1 MLTLCLALCS
11 ALVLSVS
18 GGCRLPE
25 TPPPAR
31 TAASAPAVAAK
42 AVTPEPGDAE
52 RAAFIAWLKLRLPA
66 QAQVVD
72 KVGLPLEVQFTT
84 QKNDTFV
91 KVSRSLLKVTAIY
104 EVDDLGRAIAKALR
118 DKRTD
123 MGATLRPGLVFT
135 VPHLVSKPFAE
146 GDAARLGWPA
156 DKALRGLYLRG
167 PSARGPRYSHLL
179 KNMVARD
186 YNAIVLDL
194 KDYDGVI
201 TYDSKAP
208 LAIESKATRGAPIRD
223 LSRAI
228 RFAHNFDV
236 RVIARISCF
245 HDETVS
251 KARPDL
257 VVRNKQGKPHA
268 IGWLDPRNTIAQDY
282 VIALANE
289 AMDAGADEIQLDYV
303 RYPVKGIKNADFGL
317 NGTKIT
323 KVDVIRDFV
332 RRVHAVT
339 QARAVPLSLD
349 IFGMSAQGIRA
360 DIEALGQDPAVLA
373 RECEVLSPM
382 VYPSH
387 YENGFMG
394 HAVPGDHPE
403 LVGVG
408 TRKTLNLVDKGLPTI
423 VRPWVQA
430 VNWNSPSYSPEYLR
444 QEMDSADANGGVGWL
459 LWQPAQ
465 DYSYA
470 WVARPPGTGK
480 SAHKIAA
487 KPASKLTPAST
498 VQAQR

>member
-1 MLTLCLALCS
+1 MLTLCLALTS
-11 ALVLSVS
+11 ALVVSVS

-31 TAASAPAVAAK
+31 KAAVASAMATK
-42 AVTPEPGDAE
+42 APVVQGADAE
-52 RAAFIAWLKLRLPA
+52 RAEFIAWLKSRLPA
-66 QAQVVD
+66 QAEVVD
-72 KVGLPLEVQFTT
+72 KVGLPVEVQFTT

-91 KVSRSLLKVTAIY
+91 KVARSLLDVVAVY
-104 EVDDLGRAIAKALR
+104 EVDGLGRAIAKVLH

-123 MGATLRPGLVFT
+123 MGGTLRPGLVFT
-135 VPHLVSKPFAE
+135 VPHLLTKPFAE

-179 KNMVARD
+179 RNMVARD

-194 KDYDGVI
+194 RDYDGFI
-201 TYDSKAP
+201 TYDSKVP
-208 LAIESKATRGAPIRD
+208 LAIESKATKGAPIRD
-223 LSRAI
+223 LARAI
-228 RFAHNFDV
+228 RFAHNYGV

-268 IGWLDPRNTIAQDY
+268 IGWLDPRNTVAQDY

-317 NGTKIT
+317 DGSKLA
-323 KVDVIRDFV
+323 KVEVIRDFV

-408 TRKTLNLVDKGLPTI
+408 TRKTLDLVDKGLSTI
-423 VRPWVQA
+423 VRSWVQA

-444 QEMDSADANGGVGWL
+444 KEMDSADANGGIGWL

-480 SAHKIAA
+480 MAPKFAA
-487 KPASKLTPAST
+487 KPAAKLTPAAA